1 MFVVATLI
9 WLAAAQHDV
18 YLMLFSSPGNFSA
31 NIVTSKPASKARI
44 AVDNPTTPI
53 RRDEQKIL
61 VADKDSLPAPTTNTG
76 RLYPITSLLG
86 QRGEDKL

>member
-1 MFVVATLI
+1 
-9 WLAAAQHDV
+9 
-18 YLMLFSSPGNFSA
+18 
-31 NIVTSKPASKARI
+31 
-44 AVDNPTTPI
+44 
-53 RRDEQKIL
+53 